1 MAESEIAAV
10 KRIYAAFERWD
21 VDEMLR
27 DVTHDF
33 ELIVP
38 PAVPFGGTSHGSEA
52 IRTFARIFQEHVD
65 GGFADPDDFLDA
77 GDRVVVLGRMRG
89 RGRSTGRDFEA
100 PFAHVWTF
108 SDGVPSRCR
117 SYFDSA
123 PIMEA
128 IRTEEER

>member
-1 MAESEIAAV
+1 MAADDIGAV
-10 KRIYAAFERWD
+10 RRIYAAFARWD
-21 VDEMLR
+21 IDEMLR

-33 ELIVP
+33 EFVLP
-38 PAVPFGGTSHGSEA
+38 ESVPFGGRSHGSEA
-52 IRTFARIFQEHVD
+52 IRTFARLFQEHVD

-89 RGRSTGRDFEA
+89 RGRSTGRDFDA
-100 PFAHVWTF
+100 PFAAVWTF

-123 PIMEA
+123 PIMDA
-128 IRTEEER
+128 LTPQGG

>member
-1 MAESEIAAV
+1 VAADETAAV
-10 KRIYAAFERWD
+10 RRIYAAFARWD

-38 PAVPFGGTSHGSEA
+38 PAVPFGGTRHGPEA
-52 IRTFARIFQEHVD
+52 IRTFARIFRDHVD

-77 GDRVVVLGRMRG
+77 GDRMVVLGRMRG

-100 PFAHVWTF
+100 HFAHVWTF

-123 PIMEA
+123 PILEA
-128 IRTEEER
+128 LTPNGGG